1 MKVLKLGNYI
11 FVIYALYQYLEPH
24 EKFTTKLPTPLPLT
38 HGVMSSSSTSSSADY
53 REKRTPPPGKRTG
66 AAGPPVIGA
75 IEAFPP
81 LPVTRETQYR
91 ETSSSPAMPEKEKEK
106 EKQDV
111 PMSEKS
117 SEKTRQD
124 SAGTG
129 SSSSNAFIVK
139 SEDDKSTGNE
149 SADPK
154 PENRYTASVKKISA
168 PINADYNQDLIDFEK
183 KHPHKKHRKE
193 LNEDAAGAQEPPF
206 WLLFFF
212 GTRSVCVYC
221 VIFFWN
227 NNTVCFFEFCCLFV
241 VCTI

>member
-66 AAGPPVIGA
+66 AAGPPLIGA

-81 LPVTRETQYR
+81 LPATRETQYR
-91 ETSSSPAMPEKEKEK
+91 ETSSSPAMSGKEKAK

-117 SEKTRQD
+117 SEKARQD

-129 SSSSNAFIVK
+129 SSSSSSSNVK
-139 SEDDKSTGNE
+139 SEDDSQKE
-149 SADPK
+149 SKAANANLGADQ
-154 PENRYTASVKKISA
+154 TAIC
-168 PINADYNQDLIDFEK
+168 
-183 KHPHKKHRKE
+183 
-193 LNEDAAGAQEPPF
+193 G
-206 WLLFFF
+206 FFF
-212 GTRSVCVYC
+212 APA
-221 VIFFWN
+221 
-227 NNTVCFFEFCCLFV
+227 
-241 VCTI
+241 